1 MASENYTSRAVME
14 ALGSCC
20 TNKYSEGSP
29 GNRYYG
35 GNVNIDEIEI
45 LCQERALAA
54 IHLDSNKWGV
64 NVQPLSGSPANS
76 AVYDAILEPH
86 DRIMYLDL
94 AHGGH
99 LSHGHMTPTRKV
111 SSTSKY
117 FTTMPYHLDDL
128 TGRIDYHM
136 LAKTAS
142 IFRPKLIIAGASAY
156 PRDIDYARMRKIAD
170 GVGAFL
176 KWACCCIRAC

>member
-1 MASENYTSRAVME
+1 MLHKQV
-14 ALGSCC
+14 LGRFS
-20 TNKYSEGSP
+20 GP

-45 LCQERALAA
+45 LCRERALAA

-111 SSTSKY
+111 SSASKY
-117 FTTMPYHLDDL
+117 FTTMPYLLDDL

-176 KWACCCIRAC
+176 KWACCCIRACRSL